1 MCSTIRWIA
10 MALAM
15 FTGLAGAQPL
25 DLESV
30 HDNLDGAIFVTH
42 AGDGSNRLFIVE
54 QEGLIRVSKDG
65 VLLPTP
71 FLDITDPVICCSERG
86 LLGLAFAPDYET
98 SGEFYVN
105 YTTTA
110 LGPLQTRISRFTT
123 SPVNADSANSGTE
136 EILLTY
142 NQPANNHNGGW
153 IGFGPDGYLYIASGD
168 GGGGGDTWSASGN
181 AQDRNTL
188 LGKILRIDVSGDV
201 YTIPTTN
208 PFVRVANTRS
218 EIWAYGLRNPWRN
231 SFDRVTGDLYIGD
244 VGQGD
249 AEEVSFLVAGSAG
262 GQNFGWRA
270 MEGNLCFDETPQGGN
285 PPCNDPSFTD
295 PIHTYDHGSGRCSIT
310 GGYVYRGD
318 KMPGSRGTYFFADYC
333 GRQVY
338 SFRNLNGTGVAQ
350 FAERTSE
357 LNTGASIPSF
367 GEDEQGELYI
377 VTFGELFRIVDPA
390 AEELRTEVVP
400 DFRTAAGVDNKATL
414 AELQG
419 AGVTITPETFDLL
432 DKNGDDAVSL
442 SELLNATGVGEI
454 HHGDA
459 NLDGAINLN
468 ELLRMIQ
475 LYNASR
481 YSCSSSETEDGFQ
494 VGPGD
499 LTCTRHSADYQL
511 PQGSL
516 SLSEILRVIQFYNT
530 GGMAWCPDSGSEDGY
545 CPVTAG

>member
-1 MCSTIRWIA
+1 
-10 MALAM
+10 
-15 FTGLAGAQPL
+15 
-25 DLESV
+25 
-30 HDNLDGAIFVTH
+30 
-42 AGDGSNRLFIVE
+42 
-54 QEGLIRVSKDG
+54 
-65 VLLPTP
+65 
-71 FLDITDPVICCSERG
+71 
-86 LLGLAFAPDYET
+86 
-98 SGEFYVN
+98 
-105 YTTTA
+105 
-110 LGPLQTRISRFTT
+110 
-123 SPVNADSANSGTE
+123 
-136 EILLTY
+136 
-142 NQPANNHNGGW
+142 
-153 IGFGPDGYLYIASGD
+153 
-168 GGGGGDTWSASGN
+168 
-181 AQDRNTL
+181 
-188 LGKILRIDVSGDV
+188 
-201 YTIPTTN
+201 
-208 PFVRVANTRS
+208 
-218 EIWAYGLRNPWRN
+218 
-231 SFDRVTGDLYIGD
+231 
-244 VGQGD
+244 
-249 AEEVSFLVAGSAG
+249 
-262 GQNFGWRA
+262 
-270 MEGNLCFDETPQGGN
+270 
-285 PPCNDPSFTD
+285 
-295 PIHTYDHGSGRCSIT
+295 
-310 GGYVYRGD
+310 
-318 KMPGSRGTYFFADYC
+318 
-333 GRQVY
+333 VY